1 MKKYITLLTL
11 SMVAAFFVGC
21 ASTGSDK
28 TRTAHEEK
36 APAAGAQPGWTLNPT
51 DDSK

>member
-1 MKKYITLLTL
+1 MRKYITLLAL
-11 SMVAAFFVGC
+11 SLVAAIFVGC

-36 APAAGAQPGWTLNPT
+36 TPATGAQPGWTLNPT
-51 DDSK
+51 DDNK